1 VSIVFFS
8 MASGVIRRELNH
20 FLHQAP
26 HLNNMTMDYGWNCRD
41 HALLTALMVH
51 SQGKRTALMHGKTVF
66 VLGPRG
72 NRAPFALR
80 QDAHTW
86 TAVEGYGLVD
96 LSIKPAVSLAG
107 HQVKFPFNCVV
118 KNDSVPSG
126 KGRLHV
132 VRDESEFQRL
142 VDEGLAKQGA
152 SLLIYLH
159 DRGEELDQG
168 HIIYA
173 DRWINSPL
181 TDELRTRFNS
191 PNEAYAALLLHL
203 LNLSEGNARSL
214 AIVDQW
220 QAWERLM
227 AGNGDRLL
235 TALSRVQRRLPL
247 LEPAT

>member
-1 VSIVFFS
+1 
-8 MASGVIRRELNH
+8 MANGVIRRELNH
-20 FLHQAP
+20 FLHQSP
-26 HLNNMTMDYGWNCRD
+26 RLYNMTMDYGWNCRD
-41 HALLTALMVH
+41 HALLTALLVH

-80 QDAHTW
+80 QDIHTW
-86 TAVEGYGLVD
+86 TAVEDYGLVD
-96 LSIKPAVSLAG
+96 LSIKPVASLAE

-118 KNDSVPSG
+118 KNESVPSG
-126 KGRLHV
+126 KGKVLV
-132 VRDESEFQRL
+132 VRDESGFQRL

-181 TDELRTRFNS
+181 TVELRSRFNS
-191 PNEAYAALLLHL
+191 PNGAYAALLLHL
-203 LNLSEGNARSL
+203 VNLSEGNARSL
-214 AIVDQW
+214 ANVNQW

-227 AGNGDRLL
+227 AGNGDRLPE
-235 TALSRVQRRLPL
+235 ALSRVQRLLPL